1 MTTTHAPPDAMTRD
15 QFVAA
20 VRACGVLSS
29 KQLTRLD
36 DALSPFLRSPREL
49 ADHLIRER
57 FLSRFQ
63 AERLLAGRTD
73 GFLIGPYAVLDYLG
87 KTDASRAYKARH
99 RTMNRL
105 VEIQILTAAATA
117 TDDQRTAVHTAARA
131 AARLAH
137 PNVITLLDVNAIGG
151 RVYLVRE
158 YVDGTDLGAVAKGH
172 GPMPV
177 GRVCEFVRQAA
188 HGLSHAH
195 ERDTVHG
202 RLTPASIRVGRPG
215 GTGPEERPVVKVGG
229 LGLGLLAG
237 DPADGGFEHL
247 APELFEPAAILS
259 AEVDVYALGSVFHLA
274 LTGLPPHPAA
284 SYADAER
291 RRHAPLQPVQYLRPD
306 LPAAVAAVLAAMLS
320 NDPAARPTA
329 AAVAE
334 AVEPFAGEDAAAA
347 VDFALSSRH
356 KSGPISLG
364 AGLSGLIPQEVSDT
378 FVPNPWA
385 DLSVPTATTDTG
397 DETKQPT
404 VRVESPPP
412 SREKRTAGDAVILGL
427 SIAAGLAVLGGLAVA
442 VRLVLG

>member
-1 MTTTHAPPDAMTRD
+1 MTTPHAPPDAMTRD

-20 VRACGVLSS
+20 VRACGVLGTR
-29 KQLTRLD
+29 QLARLD
-36 DALSPFLRSPREL
+36 AALSPFLRSPREV
-49 ADHLIRER
+49 ADHLVREQL
-57 FLSRFQ
+57 LSRFQ

-105 VEIQILTAAATA
+105 VEIQILVPELTA
-117 TDDQRTAVHTAARA
+117 TDDQRTAVHAAARS

-158 YVDGTDLGAVAKGH
+158 YVDGTDLGAVAKGS
-172 GPMPV
+172 GPLPV
-177 GRVCEFVRQAA
+177 GRACEFVRQAA
-188 HGLSHAH
+188 LGLSHAH

-202 RLTPASIRVGRPG
+202 RLTPASVRIGRPG
-215 GTGPEERPVVKVGG
+215 GTGPEQKPVVKVGG
-229 LGLGLLAG
+229 FGLGV
-237 DPADGGFEHL
+237 DRVDDGFEYL
-247 APELFEPAAILS
+247 APELFDPAAILS
-259 AEVDVYALGSVFHLA
+259 AEADVYALGCVFHQA

-284 SYADAER
+284 SYAAAER

-320 NDPAARPTA
+320 NDPAARPPA
-329 AAVAE
+329 AEVAE
-334 AVEPFAGEDAAAA
+334 AVDPFAGEDAAAA
-347 VDFALSSRH
+347 VDFALSPRSR
-356 KSGPISLG
+356 SGPVSLG
-364 AGLSGLIPQEVSDT
+364 AELTGLIPDGTADT
-378 FVPNPWA
+378 FAPNPWA
-385 DLSVPTATTDTG
+385 ELAAPSATTDTG
-397 DETKQPT
+397 DGTSQLTTRIEP
-404 VRVESPPP
+404 PPP
-412 SREKRTAGDAVILGL
+412 SRERRTAGDAVILGL